1 MGTQLSIFDCL
12 GGCFTFSTFS
22 EKDHFEFKSNQS
34 KSIKKLNGHNVSIL
48 IVKYEPFYLWN
59 ISVQNSSLRIL
70 WESSFGFL
78 LLPFLW
84 RKFILRNSFWRK
96 FFHPTT
102 PSGFYPP
109 ATSTIIFML
118 RWIYGIFFKLWSV
131 IRKLHQIFFNKQR
144 RHADKIPAWE
154 FWNVFSTTLGIMR
167 FNVMEVTLSH
177 ELSKLIVCQRELKNK
192 IEKQIIFS
200 IIFTMTVAFSAKLS
214 FGLLFVTLCILAATF
229 IYITIS
235 MQDSITDLQRNLFT
249 ICYQQLHPQDSQER
263 QEPLGQ

>member
-1 MGTQLSIFDCL
+1 MNHSIFEI
-12 GGCFTFSTFS
+12 FQ
-22 EKDHFEFKSNQS
+22 FK
-34 KSIKKLNGHNVSIL
+34 
-48 IVKYEPFYLWN
+48 
-59 ISVQNSSLRIL
+59 IL
-70 WESSFGFL
+70 WKQAEQFIILLWKILGKFNQKFFFFEKALLDSFFL
-78 LLPFLW
+78 FCGE
-84 RKFILRNSFWRK
+84 NSF
-96 FFHPTT
+96 
-102 PSGFYPP
+102 SGFYPP
-109 ATSTIIFML
+109 APSTTIFML
-118 RWIYGIFFKLWSV
+118 RWVCGIFLTLWSV

-154 FWNVFSTTLGIMR
+154 FWNVFRTTLGIMR
-167 FNVMEVTLSH
+167 FNIMEVALSH
-177 ELSKLIVCQRELKNK
+177 EISRLIVSQRELKNK
-192 IEKQIIFS
+192 IEKQIILS

>member
-1 MGTQLSIFDCL
+1 MNHSIFE
-12 GGCFTFSTFS
+12 TFQ
-22 EKDHFEFKSNQS
+22 FK
-34 KSIKKLNGHNVSIL
+34 IL
-48 IVKYEPFYLWN
+48 
-59 ISVQNSSLRIL
+59 L
-70 WESSFGFL
+70 WEFFGKVLLDFF

-102 PSGFYPP
+102 SSGFYPSDP
-109 ATSTIIFML
+109 STIIFML

-177 ELSKLIVCQRELKNK
+177 ELSKLIVSQRELKNK

-229 IYITIS
+229 IYITV
-235 MQDSITDLQRNLFT
+235 SI
-249 ICYQQLHPQDSQER
+249 
-263 QEPLGQ
+263 